1 MHRLSKVIIYFLI
14 TGFICLF
21 GIQGFA
27 FVQDEIP
34 FQEEEEADTNDVTAE
49 LEEPIRVLV
58 IPDMGSMQDPRLPSF
73 TYLEHLRLEYT
84 TSIDNLV
91 EFPGMY
97 VRDKGAVGQPHE
109 ITAFGTG
116 WRSVGVMIDG
126 RPVNDPMTGVYDFN
140 LFATEFIGDI
150 EYLPPS
156 RSFLYQ
162 RNAVGAAFNFTTQNY
177 IAPSPYTKLRYSEG
191 PHNYSQTDVILSQD
205 IAPGINFMAGLQRQ
219 FFGRAEPRTDFRGR
233 FPNMNYRNHN
243 YRSKVRWNLQEL
255 LNIAASYS
263 YTNINTG
270 LSGGIDVFATPPE
283 DIFDQ
288 LEAEVRTLRAFQ
300 RVKRHD
306 LHVSA
311 SAQLL
316 PDSLDTSNLTAY
328 YSNHLREYREQDRGT
343 SALDTLAYINDYRTL
358 LSGVDL
364 KQWFTVGPVR
374 FHAGGTFQDNHITE
388 SEKTGKHNE
397 REVSTFFRSIF
408 EPFPQ
413 ITANIML
420 RGDWL
425 RGTNYTSYGADLTL
439 TPLEEIS
446 IKGGGAHTY
455 RHPSLQE
462 LHWQDSTI
470 TRPAFLVAETHNML
484 FAEVTLEP
492 LSQLK
497 FTAGG
502 MYRKITDPIIYEQ
515 GEISRTFPDIIIQQG
530 DYAETYTAYVQGRYQ
545 LGKFTFE
552 SMLNAY
558 RIIEDGERIKRLPDI
573 DIGSSVKFRGEL
585 FDGALDLQVKLEA
598 LYLTEQFGVDFDP
611 ETFFSTRQ
619 TFARFGP
626 SGVLN
631 GSIVGKIGSA
641 YVHLTYQNITSTE
654 YMRTPF
660 YPMYETYLRFGI
672 TWEFLN

>member
-1 MHRLSKVIIYFLI
+1 MRRLTGMFPYLFITAFSLFVIIQLP
-14 TGFICLF
+14 LF
-21 GIQGFA
+21 S
-27 FVQDEIP
+27 QDIDT
-34 FQEEEEADTNDVTAE
+34 FQEEEADTNDVVEE

-58 IPDMGSMQDPRLPSF
+58 IPDMGSLQDPRLPSF
-73 TYLEHLRLEYT
+73 TYLDHLLLEYT
-84 TSIDNLV
+84 APIDNLN
-91 EFPGMY
+91 EFPGIY

-109 ITAFGTG
+109 VTAYGTG
-116 WRSVGVMIDG
+116 WRSLGVMIDG
-126 RPVNDPMTGVYDFN
+126 RPANDPMTGVYDFN

-162 RNAVGAAFNFTTQNY
+162 RNAVGAAYNFTTQSY

-205 IAPGINFMAGLQRQ
+205 IAPGVNFMAGIQRQ
-219 FFGRAEPRTDFRGR
+219 FFGRAEQRTNFRGR
-233 FPNMNYRNHN
+233 FPNMNYRNQH

-255 LNIAASYS
+255 INIAAAYS

-270 LSGGIDVFATPPE
+270 LSGGIDVFTTPPE

-288 LEAEVRTLRAFQ
+288 LEAEVRTLRAFH

-306 LHVSA
+306 VNLSA

-328 YSNHLREYREQDRGT
+328 YSNHYREYREQDRGAAT
-343 SALDTLAYINDYRTL
+343 PDTLAYSNDYRSL
-358 LSGVDL
+358 LSGIDF

-374 FHAGGTFQDNHITE
+374 FHAGGAFQDIHITE
-388 SEKTGKHNE
+388 SDKTGKHHE
-397 REVSTFFRSIF
+397 QEFSTFFRSIF

-420 RGDWL
+420 RGDWM
-425 RGTNYTSYGADLTL
+425 RSTNYTSYGADLTL
-439 TPLEEIS
+439 TPLEFIS
-446 IKGGGAHTY
+446 VTGGGAHSY
-455 RHPSLQE
+455 RHPTLQE

-470 TRPAFLVAETHNML
+470 TRPAFLVPETHDML
-484 FAEVTLEP
+484 FAEVTLKP

-497 FTAGG
+497 FTVGG
-502 MYRKITDPIIYEQ
+502 MYRKISDPITYEQ
-515 GEISRTFPDIIIQQG
+515 GEVSRTFPDITIQQG
-530 DYAETYTAYVQGRYQ
+530 EYSETYTGYARGKYQ
-545 LGKFTFE
+545 LGKFTFQ
-552 SMLNAY
+552 SNVNAY
-558 RIIEDGERIKRLPDI
+558 RIIEDGERMHSLPDF
-573 DIGSSVKFRGEL
+573 DISSSVKFRGEL

-598 LYLTEQFGVDFDP
+598 LYLTEQYGVDFDP
-611 ETFFSTRQ
+611 ETFFSARQ
-619 TFARFGP
+619 RFARIGP

-631 GSIVGKIGSA
+631 GSIVGKISNA

-660 YPMYETYLRFGI
+660 YPMYESYLRFGI